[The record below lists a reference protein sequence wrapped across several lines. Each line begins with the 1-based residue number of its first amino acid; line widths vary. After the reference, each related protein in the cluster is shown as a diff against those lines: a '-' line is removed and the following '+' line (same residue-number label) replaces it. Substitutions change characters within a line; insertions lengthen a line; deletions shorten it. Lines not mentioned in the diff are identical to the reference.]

1 MAFFIV
7 ALLKSREPMRVARPL
22 LVVELWPNSLT
33 EYLGLQIW
41 RAAGEDAARCQRAV
55 ALPTTIHHQPEAGL
69 LIPVNQLYGFRLIDS
84 GEIPLGERSS

>member
-22 LVVELWPNSLT
+22 LVIELWPNSLT

-41 RAAGEDAARCQRAV
+41 RAAGEVLPDASMPSRSRRQF
-55 ALPTTIHHQPEAGL
+55 TTSRKL
-69 LIPVNQLYGFRLIDS
+69 VY
-84 GEIPLGERSS
+84 